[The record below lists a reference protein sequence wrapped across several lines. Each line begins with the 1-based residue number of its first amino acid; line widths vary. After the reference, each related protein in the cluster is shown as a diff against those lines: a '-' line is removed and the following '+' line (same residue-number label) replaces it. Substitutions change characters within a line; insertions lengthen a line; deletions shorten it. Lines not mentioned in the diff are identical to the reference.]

1 MINAPKGTK
10 DILPQYVYKWHYIEK
25 IIKNITSLYG
35 LKEIRTPIFEHTELF
50 VRGIGETTDVVG
62 KEMYTFL
69 DKGNRSITLKP
80 EGTAGVARAYIENN
94 LSAQPAPTKMY
105 YITPVFRYEKPQ
117 SGRLRQHHQFGIEI
131 FGSPSPLADAE
142 VISVAY
148 KLFATIGIKDLDLR
162 INSIGCAN
170 CRVNYNQALKEY
182 FSLHIDKMCATCA
195 ERLVKNPLRI
205 LDCKSTICGQY
216 TKKAPVMLE
225 YLCTEC
231 KEHHNKVLEAL
242 DASGI
247 SYTVDAM
254 IVRGLDYYTKTVFEF
269 VSTNIGSQG
278 AVCGGGRYD
287 NLTADLDG
295 KPTGAVGFGLGL
307 ERLIMVAEAT
317 NIALGQEQKVSVYIA
332 SQSKAQALASFALA
346 QSLRKKGISAEC
358 DTLNR
363 SLKAQMKYADKQ
375 GYAYVIV
382 LGSKEISSGQVQV
395 KKMQDGSVTAVL
407 TDKLAEFF
415 KEIV

>member
-1 MINAPKGTK
+1 MVNAPKGTK
-10 DILPQYVYKWHYIEK
+10 DILPQAVHKWHYIEK
-25 IIKNITSLYG
+25 TIEKIASLYG

-69 DKGNRSITLKP
+69 DKGSRSVTLKP

-94 LSAQPAPTKMY
+94 LNSLPAPAKMY

-131 FGSPSPLADAE
+131 FGTYSPLADAE
-142 VISVAY
+142 VISVAH
-148 KLFATIGIKDLDLR
+148 KLFSAIGIKDLDLR
-162 INSIGCAN
+162 INSIGCPA
-170 CRVNYNQALKEY
+170 CRAKYNQALKEY
-182 FSLHIDKMCATCA
+182 FSLHIDKMCNTCA

-205 LDCKSTICGQY
+205 LDCKSAVCGKY
-216 TKKAPVMLE
+216 TKNAPIMLD
-225 YLCTEC
+225 YLCAEC
-231 KEHHNKVLEAL
+231 KEHHNGVQEAL
-242 DASGI
+242 RASDI
-247 SYTVDAM
+247 AYTVDPM

-278 AVCGGGRYD
+278 TVCGGGRYD
-287 NLTADLDG
+287 NLVSDLGG
-295 KPTGAVGFGLGL
+295 KPAGAVGFGLGL

-317 NIALGQEQKVSVYIA
+317 GIALGCEQKVSVYIA
-332 SQSKAQALASFALA
+332 PQDKANSIAAFALA
-346 QSLRKKGISAEC
+346 QRLREAGISAEC
-358 DTLNR
+358 DSLDR
-363 SLKAQMKYADKQ
+363 SLRAQMKYADKQ

-382 LGSKEISSGQVQV
+382 LGQEEASTGQVQV
-395 KKMQDGSVTAVL
+395 KKMSDGSVTSML
-407 TDKLAEFF
+407 IDNLAEFF